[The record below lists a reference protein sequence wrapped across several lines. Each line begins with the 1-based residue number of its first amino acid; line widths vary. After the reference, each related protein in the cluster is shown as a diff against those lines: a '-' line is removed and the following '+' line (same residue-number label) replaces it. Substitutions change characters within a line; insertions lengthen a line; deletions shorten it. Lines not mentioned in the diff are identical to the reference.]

1 MPGIDTTTR
10 YAGVFA
16 RHQEG
21 CAEERGKRCNC
32 RPSYYGVVYDRAER
46 KHRKTQRRA
55 LAGDARDDRRD
66 LLAELDKGTV
76 SRGSPLILEDG
87 WEEFI
92 TAVKDGVAL
101 NKWRRPYRARAAKD
115 LESIFA
121 HVPADLRR
129 RRAREVRGGD
139 LQRLSDSLS
148 SSLSG
153 SRVASVIHGLSAF
166 YAWAEKRD
174 IVGRGQNPAVAVQLP
189 LKDETPRDRVAKP
202 DEFVRLLEALFSQTP
217 QEQKEGKPRDPRE
230 ALKDAVPFAL
240 AAYGTARHQEVKVL
254 DWIDIGFEVRA
265 GELAADEE
273 GRKPGGSWR
282 VVPFVAPLWHIL
294 YLEWIA
300 QGRPAKGRVVQP
312 RNGSKSGNAAVA
324 NIQERVHRRWRALDL
339 DPIGLQEC
347 RHTAATW
354 LDHALVSPKVA
365 SKIMGHKTPEYQPGA
380 ARITLERY
388 THVLPGELERAR
400 EQLESLLIERSGVS
414 AVFKGMFEQAL
425 AA

>member
-1 MPGIDTTTR
+1 MPGIDTKTR

-32 RPSYYGVVYDRAER
+32 KPSFYGVAYDRAER
-46 KHRKTQRRA
+46 KQRKTQRRT

-76 SRGSPLILEDG
+76 NRGLPILLEDG
-87 WEEFI
+87 WDEFI
-92 TAVKDGVAL
+92 KAVHDGVAL
-101 NKWRRPYRARAAKD
+101 NKWRRRYRPRAAKD
-115 LESIFA
+115 LESVFA

-129 RRAREVRGGD
+129 RRARDVRGGD
-139 LQRLSDSLS
+139 LQRLSDGLS

-166 YAWAEKRD
+166 YGWAEKRD
-174 IVGRGQNPAVAVQLP
+174 IVGRHQNPAIGVQLP

-202 DEFVRLLEALFSQTP
+202 DEFVLLLEALFRQTP
-217 QEQKEGKPRDPRE
+217 QEEKQGRPRDPRE
-230 ALKDAVPFAL
+230 ALKDAVPYAL

-294 YLEWIA
+294 YLEWVA
-300 QGRPAKGRVVQP
+300 QGCPTDGRVVQP
-312 RNGSKSGNAAVA
+312 RKGSKSGSAAVA
-324 NIQERVHRRWRALDL
+324 NVQERVHRRWRALGL
-339 DPIGLQEC
+339 EPIGLQEC

-354 LDHALVSPKVA
+354 LDHALVSPKV
-365 SKIMGHKTPEYQPGA
+365 SSLIMGHKTPEYQPGA

-388 THVLPGELERAR
+388 THMLPGELERAR
-400 EQLESLLIERSGVS
+400 QQLDALLVERSGVS
-414 AVFKGMFEQAL
+414 DVFKSKFEE
-425 AA
+425 AAG

>member
-1 MPGIDTTTR
+1 MPGVDTKTR
-10 YAGVFA
+10 YTGVFA

-32 RPSYYGVVYDRAER
+32 KPSYYGVAYDRVER
-46 KHRKTQRRA
+46 KQRKTQRRA

-66 LLAELDKGTV
+66 LLAELDNGTV
-76 SRGSPLILEDG
+76 SRGSPVVLEVG
-87 WEEFI
+87 WSEFI
-92 TAVKDGVAL
+92 EAVHNGVAL
-101 NKWRRPYRARAAKD
+101 NKWRRPYRTRAAKD
-115 LESIFA
+115 LESVFA

-129 RRAREVRGGD
+129 RRARDVRGGD
-139 LQRLSDSLS
+139 LQRLADSLS
-148 SSLSG
+148 SKLSG

-166 YAWAEKRD
+166 YAWSEKRD
-174 IVGRGQNPAVAVQLP
+174 IVGPNQNPAVGVQLP

-202 DEFVRLLEALFSQTP
+202 DEFVGLLEALFRQAP
-217 QEQKEGKPRDPRE
+217 REEQQGKPRDPGE
-230 ALKDAVPFAL
+230 ALKDVVPYAL

-254 DWIDIGFEVRA
+254 DWEDIGFEVRA

-294 YLEWIA
+294 YLEWVA
-300 QGRPAKGRVVQP
+300 QGRPTKGRVIQP
-312 RNGSKSGNAAVA
+312 RKGSKSGNAAVA
-324 NIQERVHRRWRALDL
+324 NIQERVHRRWRALEL
-339 DPIGLQEC
+339 EPIGLQEC

-354 LDHALVSPKVA
+354 LDHALVSPKV
-365 SKIMGHKTPEYQPGA
+365 SSLIMGHKTPEYQPGA

-400 EQLESLLIERSGVS
+400 EQLDALLVERSGVS
-414 AVFKGMFEQAL
+414 PVFKRRFERI